1 MTKTWWKGKPSFK
14 FKHKT
19 QKLSVQKI
27 GSNKI
32 LLWKHE
38 NNIT

>member
-14 FKHKT
+14 HKT
-19 QKLSVQKI
+19 QKLSVQNI

-38 NNIT
+38 NNRT